1 MKTEIA
7 QWIEKAKISIEQKT
21 KERWPTC
28 QLNWLTLG
36 YDKGPK
42 FIKLWTNRPGT
53 ASKSAYAFLDM
64 EGNIYKAKFPTA
76 ANAKKIDSEMRA
88 WNDFTHWRAKYM
100 QAAFRKPTKTPEEEI
115 DDALEKID
123 RLTTVR
129 DLLKDCNKLKTREE
143 RAAFIKEHKERL
155 TDYKG
160 LHLRLS

>member
-53 ASKSAYAFLDM
+53 ASKSAYAFIDM
-64 EGNIYKAKFPTA
+64 EGNIYKAAGWKAPAKGVRGTILTVDPTTLDGS
-76 ANAKKIDSEMRA
+76 IG
-88 WNDFTHWRAKYM
+88 W
-100 QAAFRKPTKTPEEEI
+100 
-115 DDALEKID
+115 L
-123 RLTTVR
+123 
-129 DLLKDCNKLKTREE
+129 
-143 RAAFIKEHKERL
+143 
-155 TDYKG
+155 YK
-160 LHLRLS
+160 